1 MSSEQ
6 ARPLISILRLPDV
19 IGMTGLPE
27 SSIYALIAKDEF
39 PRPIALGAKRVGWSL
54 SDVQAWL
61 YAKIEATKNETPE
74 ATRQRGC
81 RPPKAADSDARPA
94 RVQRGKNST
103 RADGRRKARN

>member
-1 MSSEQ
+1 M
-6 ARPLISILRLPDV
+6 PDV

-81 RPPKAADSDARPA
+81 RPPKTA
-94 RVQRGKNST
+94 RVQRSTKST
-103 RADGRRKARN
+103 RADGRRSART